1 MKYKRVLLKL
11 SGEILEGK
19 QTFGIE
25 KNSLNFLS
33 NEIKKVVDKN
43 VEIGVVIGGGNIF
56 RGAKLVD
63 KGFIDR
69 INGDY
74 MGMLATV
81 INGLALTTSLK
92 NLGIKSKLITSIKI
106 DKIGELYN
114 QDSVLNYLEDGY
126 VLIFSGGTSN
136 PFFTTDSAAA
146 LRAIE
151 INADIILK
159 GTKVDGVF
167 TSDPAIDKSAIKY
180 NKISFDE
187 VYENKLRVMDL
198 TAFTLCKE
206 NKMPIRVFDINQN
219 GALFRAIEKGD
230 IGTLIQ

>member
-167 TSDPAIDKSAIKY
+167 TSDPAIDKLAIKY